1 LQHFSI
7 LKNHNPAKYLLKYTK
22 AIQLLCVKGLYFFT
36 AFLLH
41 AKQAMS
47 GDTELAAPKFDSG
60 GRREGAI
67 SAKL

>member
-1 LQHFSI
+1 MI
-7 LKNHNPAKYLLKYTK
+7 LNNHNLAKYLLKYTK
-22 AIQLLCVKGLYFFT
+22 PIQLFCVKGLYFFK

-47 GDTELAAPKFDSG
+47 GDTDVAAPKFDSG
-60 GRREGAI
+60 GRRGQAL